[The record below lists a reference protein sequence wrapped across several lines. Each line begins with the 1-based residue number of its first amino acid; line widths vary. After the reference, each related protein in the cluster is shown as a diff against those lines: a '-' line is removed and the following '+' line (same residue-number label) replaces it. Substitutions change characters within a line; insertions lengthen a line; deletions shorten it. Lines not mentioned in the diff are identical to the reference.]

1 MNGEVIVLPKSRLT
15 RLPVVMLLA
24 GICCFL
30 WGSATPAIKIG
41 YELFHI
47 QSSDTPTIILFA
59 GIRFFLA
66 GVLVI
71 VFHSIQEKRL
81 LFLQPEA
88 FGAVVAL
95 GLNHTALQNYF
106 FYMGMAHTS
115 GVHGAIITGGNV
127 FIAIFIASF
136 IFHYEKL
143 TIRKV
148 LGCCLGFTG
157 ILVMNLFGQQGDF
170 LDVSLQGEGFVL
182 AGQVF
187 YAIASA
193 LMKKYGN
200 RYDVAVLS
208 GYQFILGG
216 LLLIATGI
224 VCGGR
229 IQGGNGA
236 AYALLLYLSFVSAVA
251 YTLWGVLLKYNSVSR
266 VTVFGF
272 MNPLFGV
279 LLSAFVLG
287 ETAQAFS
294 VKSLAALILVCLGI
308 YVVNSVKTNLKE

>member
-1 MNGEVIVLPKSRLT
+1 MDVQKKSRLT
-15 RLPVVMLLA
+15 CFPVVMFLA

-30 WGSATPAIKIG
+30 WGSATPAIKTG
-41 YELFHI
+41 YELCHI
-47 QSSDTPTIILFA
+47 QSSDTPAIILFA

-66 GVLVI
+66 GVLVV
-71 VFHSIQEKRL
+71 VFHSIQEKRWAS
-81 LFLQPEA
+81 LQPEA
-88 FGAVVAL
+88 LGAVVAL
-95 GLNHTALQNYF
+95 SLNHTALQNYF

-127 FIAIFIASF
+127 FIAILIASF

-143 TIRKV
+143 TVRKV
-148 LGCCLGFTG
+148 LGCCLGFSG
-157 ILVMNLFGQQGDF
+157 ILVMNLSGQQGNL
-170 LDVSLQGEGFVL
+170 LDVSVQGEGFVL

-193 LMKKYGN
+193 LMKKFGN
-200 RYDVAVLS
+200 KYDVAVLS

-216 LLLIATGI
+216 LFLILAG
-224 VCGGR
+224 VLGGGR
-229 IQGGNGA
+229 IQSSSSA
-236 AYALLLYLSFVSAVA
+236 SAYILLLYLAFVSAVA

-272 MNPLFGV
+272 MNPMFGV
-279 LLSAFVLG
+279 LLSALVLG

-294 VKSLAALILVCLGI
+294 GKSLAALVLVCLGI
-308 YVVNSVKTNLKE
+308 YVVNGK